1 MYQPE
6 AYFAALLF
14 MLVSMICWG
23 SWANTMKLTPGYA
36 FQLFYWDYIIGVVAA
51 TLVWGFTLGS
61 GGSSGLPFLKDIH
74 QTNSPHILYA
84 LAGGAVFNIA
94 NLLLV
99 AAIDLAGMAVAFPVG
114 IGLALV
120 VGVLL
125 NYALAPKGNPL
136 LLFCGVALVMLAI
149 VLDAL
154 AYRRREVERRAVS
167 ARGIQISVACGIL
180 MGTFYP
186 LVTKAVTGNNA
197 LGPYAVALFFAL
209 GTALC
214 AIPVNYLFM
223 RKPLTGTP
231 PVPMTGYFQAN
242 SRWHL
247 WGIIGGMIWCTGAVF
262 NFVASHAQ
270 IVGPAISYAIGQGAT
285 MISAIWGV
293 FIWKEFAKAPASSR
307 KLIPLMFLF
316 FILGLGAIAIA
327 PIVAH

>member
-6 AYFAALLF
+6 AYVAALLF
-14 MLVSMICWG
+14 MLTSMICWG

-36 FQLFYWDYIIGVVAA
+36 FQLFYWDYVIGVVVA
-51 TLVWGFTLGS
+51 TLLWGFTLGS
-61 GGSSGLPFLKDIH
+61 TGSSGLTFLSDIR
-74 QTNSPHILYA
+74 QADTLHILYA

-125 NYALAPKGNPL
+125 NYALAPRGNPL
-136 LLFCGVALVMLAI
+136 LLFGGVAFVMLAI
-149 VLDAL
+149 VLDAM
-154 AYRRREVERRAVS
+154 AYRRREEKSRTVS

-180 MGTFYP
+180 MGSFYP
-186 LVTKAVTGNNA
+186 LVTKAVTGTNS
-197 LGPYAVALFFAL
+197 LGPYAVALFFAI

-214 AIPVNYLFM
+214 AIPVNFFFM

-231 PVPMTGYFQAN
+231 PVSMSGYVQAKP
-242 SRWHL
+242 SWHL

-285 MISAIWGV
+285 MVSAMWGV
-293 FIWKEFAKAPASSR
+293 FIWREFANAPESSR
-307 KLIPLMFLF
+307 KLLPLMFLF
-316 FILGLGAIAIA
+316 FALGLGAVAIA
-327 PIVAH
+327 PLIAH